1 MKLFKKQLFW
11 TVLEIWIYDEE
22 IDENDLENIFEIVQ
36 NFENKYS
43 RFKKWNYLWKLNK
56 DKSAEIDED
65 LQTIINIA
73 KKANELSKWHFDLT
87 ILPYL
92 EEIWYWIY
100 EKNLEKNIW
109 MENIFIENWKI
120 FLKNNVCIEVWW
132 IWKGYMVDVIF
143 NNLKEKYKNFVI
155 NFWWDIRIFWEKR
168 EFFLENPENEKNFI
182 WKIKIENLALAS
194 SWANKRKTKKWHH
207 LIDAKTWKPQN
218 ETLWVFVTHKL
229 ASLADTF
236 ATTLF
241 VSPIDISLEIL
252 RQTDWLEAMILM
264 KNWEYLQ
271 NKKF

>member
-11 TVLEIWIYDEE
+11 TVLEIWIYDEK

-56 DKSAEIDED
+56 YKSAEIDED
-65 LQTIINIA
+65 LKTIINIA

-109 MENIFIENWKI
+109 MENIFIKNWKI

-155 NFWWDIRIFWEKR
+155 NFWWDIRISWEKR
-168 EFFLENPENEKNFI
+168 EFFLENPENEKKFI
-182 WKIKIENLALAS
+182 WKIEIENLALAS
-194 SWANKRKTKKWHH
+194 SWANNRKMTSFNWCKNLKTKKW
-207 LIDAKTWKPQN
+207 N
-218 ETLWVFVTHKL
+218 
-229 ASLADTF
+229 
-236 ATTLF
+236 F
-241 VSPIDISLEIL
+241 VSLCNAQTSEFSRYFRNNFICESNWYFSRNFETNRLTWSYDSYEKL
-252 RQTDWLEAMILM
+252 R
-264 KNWEYLQ
+264 YLQ

>member
-100 EKNLEKNIW
+100 EENLEKNIW

-143 NNLKEKYKNFVI
+143 NNLKEKYKNFVV
-155 NFWWDIRIFWEKR
+155 NFWWDIRILWEKR

-182 WKIKIENLALAS
+182 WKIKIENLALAY
-194 SWANKRKTKKWHH
+194 SWANNWCKNLKTTKW
-207 LIDAKTWKPQN
+207 N
-218 ETLWVFVTHKL
+218 
-229 ASLADTF
+229 
-236 ATTLF
+236 F
-241 VSPIDISLEIL
+241 VSLCNAQTSEFSRYFRNNFICESNWYFSRNFETNRLTWSYDSYEKL
-252 RQTDWLEAMILM
+252 R
-264 KNWEYLQ
+264 YLQ